1 MARSPKHFRAGP
13 QGHRHGDQQ
22 KAGDLSSLKTGD
34 RVTLDYDPEQEV
46 VTHLAD
52 DAKAHPLSLLDEWV
66 FHDVLGNGVTEQQS
80 LDRTT
85 EPGVLII
92 PSRTGQ
98 ICLNQRLSQIFL
110 IACEKFQDVYRV

>member
-22 KAGDLSSLKTGD
+22 KTGD

-98 ICLNQRLSQIFL
+98 ICLESN
-110 IACEKFQDVYRV
+110 VYPRFF